1 MADLIGGHTVTMDA
15 TAAKFVHQAQ
25 EFDTALANITSA
37 VSALLA
43 EFWGAGSVGYS
54 NAMAKWNTDAKAIVS
69 DLESITSGLKG
80 SSAAL
85 TDLDTQLA
93 SMFAGFG
100 G

>member
-1 MADLIGGHTVTMDA
+1 
-15 TAAKFVHQAQ
+15 
-25 EFDTALANITSA
+25 
-37 VSALLA
+37 
-43 EFWGAGSVGYS
+43 
-54 NAMAKWNTDAKAIVS
+54 MAKWNTDAKAIVS